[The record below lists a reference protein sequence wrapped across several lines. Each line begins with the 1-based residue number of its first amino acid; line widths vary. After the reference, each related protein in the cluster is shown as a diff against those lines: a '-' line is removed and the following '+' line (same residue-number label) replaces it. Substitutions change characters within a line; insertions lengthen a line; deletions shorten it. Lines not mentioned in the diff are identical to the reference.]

1 MKIFSTV
8 LIPEAKKG
16 MEYVVTAQVDSVNPE
31 MDSRKGPYYFIQEV
45 RKGATKK
52 LKKLI
57 LSKANSITMPTSSWR
72 NIKIWFIPGT
82 FVPLVIM
89 KNKRNDSI

>member
-16 MEYVVTAQVDSVNPE
+16 MEYVVTAQVDNIHPE

-45 RKGATKK
+45 RKGTAKK
-52 LKKLI
+52 IK
-57 LSKANSITMPTSSWR
+57 KANFKQGKFY
-72 NIKIWFIPGT
+72 NHAD
-82 FVPLVIM
+82 VILA
-89 KNKRNDSI
+89 